1 MSLDQWSHVVAL
13 LFIQL
18 YNSPESANATAS
30 TTTAANNNNN
40 NNNNTTSTS
49 SDTIT
54 AGIVTV
60 NRRVLNQPLS

>member
-18 YNSPESANATAS
+18 YNSPETANATAS
-30 TTTAANNNNN
+30 TTTAANN

-60 NRRVLNQPLS
+60 NRRVLKQTLS

>member
-18 YNSPESANATAS
+18 YNSPETANATAS

-40 NNNNTTSTS
+40 NATSTTS

-60 NRRVLNQPLS
+60 NRRVLKQTLS